1 MSPSGCWGLPVALLA
16 LLFCPGSAEEFEVR
30 TCTEQLVVEH
40 GGSTVIN
47 CSTTCPTPDTGG
59 VETSLNKTLLKEGAQ
74 WKQYK
79 VFGISQDTA
88 VLCYFTC
95 SQKQVSAPVNI
106 SVFYPPKVVLMT
118 VQPIW
123 VIMGESFI
131 IECRVPD
138 VAPLEKLTLTLLR
151 GNESLHRQ
159 TFEGATATPQEAMT
173 TYNRTAHRED
183 EHYNFSCQA
192 ELDLQSRG
200 GKIIRTTSESQGLKI
215 HEPKQSKQMLIVI
228 VAVSVLLL
236 LFVTSVLLC
245 FIFGQQWHQR
255 RRGSYGVQAAWRR
268 LRRAYRA

>member
-1 MSPSGCWGLPVALLA
+1 MTS
-16 LLFCPGSAEEFEVR
+16 R
-30 TCTEQLVVEH
+30 
-40 GGSTVIN
+40 GSTVRRAVRSPVSPSAHRVTR
-47 CSTTCPTPDTGG
+47 CFYLPLRVLS
-59 VETSLNKTLLKEGAQ
+59 KEGTITHTHTHTHTPVHEP
-74 WKQYK
+74 WRPPDRPG
-79 VFGISQDTA
+79 FSQHLGTKD
-88 VLCYFTC
+88 
-95 SQKQVSAPVNI
+95 
-106 SVFYPPKVVLMT
+106 PPKVVLMT

>member
-30 TCTEQLVVEH
+30 MCPEQLAVEH
-40 GGSTVIN
+40 GGSEVIN
-47 CSTTCPTPDTGG
+47 CSTTCPRPETGG
-59 VETSLNKTLLKEGAQ
+59 VETSLNKTLLKEETQ

-79 VFGISQDTA
+79 VFGVSQDT
-88 VLCYFTC
+88 VVYCYFIC
-95 SQKQVSAPVNI
+95 SKKQISASVNF
-106 SVFYPPKVVLMT
+106 SVFYPPKEVLMT

-131 IECRVPD
+131 IECKVPE
-138 VAPLEKLTLTLLR
+138 VAPLDKLTLTLLR
-151 GNESLHRQ
+151 GNESLHQQ
-159 TFEGATATPQEAMT
+159 TFEGATGTPQEAMT
-173 TYNRTAHRED
+173 TYNRTAQRED
-183 EHYNFSCQA
+183 ELYNFSCQA
-192 ELDLQSRG
+192 ELDLRSRG

-215 HEPKQSKQMLIVI
+215 HEPKQSKQMLIII
-228 VAVSVLLL
+228 VVVSVLLS

-245 FIFGQQWHQR
+245 FVFGQQWHQR